1 MPLIRQTATRRSPP
15 TRSTTRRPASR
26 IEQIRVGILQM
37 FSGRSTV
44 GNASSPP
51 QSPKTPRLEL
61 ALNNIS
67 STRLVLPHLS
77 RTTTTP
83 SPQSP
88 HSLPQ
93 YTPTIEALASSRPT
107 TGNSLREQSRQLNTS
122 ALPSHYRHNSTHRFV
137 DPAEQHLAALV
148 GEGRR
153 RKHKTHEIERRCGPK
168 VKNDKIRA
176 KIWSCF
182 VSGLV
187 SPLL

>member
-1 MPLIRQTATRRSPP
+1 MPPIRQTATRRSPP
-15 TRSTTRRPASR
+15 SRSATHRPASR

-37 FSGRSTV
+37 FSGQSTV

-51 QSPKTPRLEL
+51 QSPKTPRLAL
-61 ALNNIS
+61 GLNNIS

-77 RTTTTP
+77 RTTRTP

-93 YTPTIEALASSRPT
+93 HAPTIETQATSRPT
-107 TGNSLREQSRQLNTS
+107 TGNSLREQPQQPNTS

-148 GEGRR
+148 SDGRR
-153 RKHKTHEIERRCGPK
+153 RRHKTHEIERRCAPK
-168 VKNDKIRA
+168 VKNNKIRA

-187 SPLL
+187 RPLP